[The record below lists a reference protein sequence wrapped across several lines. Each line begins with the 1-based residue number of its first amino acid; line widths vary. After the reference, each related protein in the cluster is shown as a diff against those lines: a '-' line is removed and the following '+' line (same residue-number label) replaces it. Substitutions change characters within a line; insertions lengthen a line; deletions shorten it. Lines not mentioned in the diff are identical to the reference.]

1 MDEKACGEASSCAS
15 FTSNPVSWSK
25 IKPHL
30 SGYTY
35 RPRIAGVWIGDDPSQ
50 LPRGCNICDKLHDQ
64 SGAVDL
70 AQYQRQT
77 QEIIYAQGTWWLC
90 TSGLLGCFGL
100 LDRERYL
107 PQE

>member
-1 MDEKACGEASSCAS
+1 MWGSVLVCFFHIEPSLLVQDKA
-15 FTSNPVSWSK
+15 TS
-25 IKPHL
+25 